1 MPRRVFGVVFACLVF
16 FSDAALGQT
25 PEQPLLSPAAVA
37 DSFLSRIARKEF
49 RRAVELV
56 DSASLEEFKRTSI
69 ASLRL
74 QDSVEKMPVPRR
86 TDVPPAV
93 AAYFEAQAARYRLVA
108 GPEVE
113 RQFGVRTVA
122 DVERMSAAEVF
133 ARWLESEHPD
143 TQMRQALRAQ
153 GRDSLAGVILPMI
166 GLPRSPTV
174 LGAVT
179 ISDSLAYVLFQEMSR
194 QLQSLEPGVLPLRRT
209 AAGWRVPA
217 AGAES
222 AIRGGMCSIAFSLV
236 ETEPE
241 VP

>member
-1 MPRRVFGVVFACLVF
+1 MLRQPIVVFAAMFLAPAGVLE
-16 FSDAALGQT
+16 SQAPVHPVG
-25 PEQPLLSPAAVA
+25 SPAAVA
-37 DSFLSRIARKEF
+37 DSFLTRIARKDF
-49 RRAVELV
+49 GRAVELV
-56 DSASLEEFKRTSI
+56 DSASLEEFKRASI

-93 AAYFEAQAARYRLVA
+93 AAYLEAQAARYRIVA

-133 ARWLESEHPD
+133 ARWIESEHPD

-174 LGAVT
+174 LGAVK
-179 ISDSLAYVLFQEMSR
+179 ISDSLAYVLFGEASHQPR
-194 QLQSLEPGVLPLRRT
+194 NLEPGVLPLRLT
-209 AAGWRVPA
+209 ATGWRVPA
-217 AGAES
+217 AEAGM
-222 AIRGGMCSIAFSLV
+222 AIRDGMCSMGFSLV
-236 ETEPE
+236 ETEAEIP
-241 VP
+241 